1 MDLEATLTSTVTMAS
16 RKIHRVWRPSK
27 SQKLITLSTVS
38 IVMIMSNRGE
48 RKGAILIQEMLPWK
62 RSSLMETN
70 RCKLKPRLPLKSW
83 AERLVVV
90 AQEAVT
96 LSLKYSNALS
106 SLVVK
111 YSTIG
116 LVWRSTTLFT
126 ATNYFS
132 AIDVERGFWTTQNS
146 RGICSS
152 ILVKNHTNATYA
164 SRGSH

>member
-27 SQKLITLSTVS
+27 SQKLLTLSTVS

-70 RCKLKPRLPLKSW
+70 RCKLKPRLPLKSC

-90 AQEAVT
+90 AREAVT
-96 LSLKYSNALS
+96 LSPKYSNALS

-116 LVWRSTTLFT
+116 LV
-126 ATNYFS
+126 
-132 AIDVERGFWTTQNS
+132 
-146 RGICSS
+146 
-152 ILVKNHTNATYA
+152 
-164 SRGSH
+164 